1 MMSKSN
7 SDQMQRLVDALMFA
21 FRINT
26 DDSLVGV
33 LGSGFEHSNQEALT
47 TWVHKTLIKPDL
59 QLAES
64 ILPRLIDRL
73 EELLRNRGDKY

>member
-1 MMSKSN
+1 MNKSN

-33 LGSGFEHSNQEALT
+33 LGSGFERTNQEALT
-47 TWVHKTLIKPDL
+47 TWVHKTLVKPDL

-64 ILPRLIDRL
+64 VLPRLIDRL
-73 EELLRNRGDKY
+73 EELLRNRGEKY

>member
-1 MMSKSN
+1 MMNKSN

-26 DDSLVGV
+26 DDSLVSV
-33 LGSGFEHSNQEALT
+33 LGSGFERTNHEALT
-47 TWVHKTLIKPDL
+47 TWVHKTLVKPDL

-64 ILPRLIDRL
+64 VLPRLIDRL
-73 EELLRNRGDKY
+73 EELLINKGEKY

>member
-1 MMSKSN
+1 MMTKSN

-26 DDSLVGV
+26 DSSLVGI
-33 LGSGFEHSNQEALT
+33 LGSGSESSNQEALT
-47 TWVHKTLIKPDL
+47 TWVHETLAKPDL

-64 ILPRLIDRL
+64 VLPRLIDRL
-73 EELLRNRGDKY
+73 EELLRNKGEKY

>member
-1 MMSKSN
+1 MSKSN

-21 FRINT
+21 FRINS

-33 LGSGFEHSNQEALT
+33 LGSGFENSNQEALT
-47 TWVHKTLIKPDL
+47 TWVLKTLVKPDL

-64 ILPRLIDRL
+64 VLPRLIDRL
-73 EELLRNRGDKY
+73 EELLRNRGEKY